1 MSNDVWRMMQPREDG
16 KSVPLPKGLVKRVYR
31 FARPYRR
38 QIGILAIVTLLMS
51 GLGVLPPLIIKFI
64 LDSAI
69 PGRDQGQLTLLALAI
84 VGVAAATGLVAVGM
98 RYLTSRIG
106 EGIIYDLRV
115 SLFNHVQRQPV
126 SFFTRTQ
133 TGSLMSRMNSDVIGA
148 QKAVTETTAG
158 VMSTVGDLLVTA
170 VVMFAL
176 EWRLALAA
184 LTVIPLFVIP
194 TKKVAKIVQKLVQR
208 RMERDAVMNN
218 QMTERF
224 HIGGALLVKLF
235 GNYDRETD
243 VFASKAGAVRDLGV
257 KTAMYGRMLY
267 MSFAIVS
274 AVGTALVFWMG
285 GRMVINGE
293 ITQGTI
299 VAFSLWLTRLFGP
312 ITNLSNL
319 PVDVKS
325 ALVSFNRV
333 FEVLDFPSSIQE
345 RRDAVD
351 LSEPSGEVTFDDV
364 WFKYPDGPGVSIAS
378 LEDGRVDA
386 QPVQD
391 EDTWTL
397 AGVSFR
403 IAPGEMVALVGPSG
417 GGKTTIASLLPR
429 LYDTTEGSVRIDGHD
444 VKDLTLQSL
453 SDAVGTVSQDA
464 HLFHDT
470 IRVNLAYARPSA
482 TDEEIIAATKAA
494 QIYPLIK
501 SLPDGLDTMVG
512 ERGYRLSGGEK
523 QRLAIAR
530 LLLKDPSVVILDEAT
545 AHLDSESESLIQ
557 QALAVTLRNRSSL
570 VIAHRLSTITG
581 ADQILVVDGGRI
593 VERGTHRELMQA
605 GGAYE
610 ELYRTQFKDEAGR
623 QLSMEAESTYVPG
636 DVDPASTEIFS

>member
-1 MSNDVWRMMQPREDG
+1 MQPREDG
-16 KSVPLPKGLVKRVYR
+16 KTVQLPGGLVKRVYR
-31 FARPYRR
+31 FAQPYRR
-38 QIGILAIVTLLMS
+38 QIGVLALVTLVMS
-51 GLGVLPPLIIKFI
+51 GLGVLPPLLIKFI

-69 PGRDQGQLTLLALAI
+69 PAGDQGQLSLLALAI
-84 VGVAAATGLVAVGM
+84 VGVAAATGLVAVVM

-115 SLFNHVQRQPV
+115 SLFNHVQRLPV

-158 VMSTVGDLLVTA
+158 VMSTVGDLVVTA
-170 VVMFAL
+170 VVMFVL

-194 TKKVAKIVQKLVQR
+194 TKRVAKIVQRLVQQ
-208 RMERDAVMNN
+208 RMERDAIMNN

-235 GNYDRETD
+235 GNYDRERD

-285 GRMVINGE
+285 GRMVIGGE
-293 ITQGTI
+293 ITEGTI

-312 ITNLSNL
+312 ITSLSNL

-333 FEVLDFPSSIQE
+333 FEVLDFPSSIRE
-345 RRDAVD
+345 RMGAVD
-351 LSEPSGEVTFDDV
+351 LVEPSGEVTFDEV
-364 WFKYPDGPGVSIAS
+364 WFKYPSGPGVSIAS
-378 LEDGRVDA
+378 LEEGKVDA
-386 QPVQD
+386 MPLD
-391 EDTWTL
+391 SDSWTL
-397 AGVSFR
+397 SGISFH

-429 LYDTTEGSVRIDGHD
+429 LYDTTHGSVRIDGYD

-453 SDAVGTVSQDA
+453 ADAVGTVSQDV
-464 HLFHDT
+464 HLFHDS
-470 IRVNLAYARPSA
+470 IRVNLAYARPDA
-482 TDEEIIAATKAA
+482 TDEEIVEAAKAA
-494 QIYPLIK
+494 QIYGLIQ

-530 LLLKDPSVVILDEAT
+530 LLLKDPAVVILDEAT

-557 QALAVTLRNRSSL
+557 KALAVTLYGRSSL
-570 VIAHRLSTITG
+570 VIAHRLSTITN

-593 VERGTHRELMQA
+593 VERGSHAELMRA
-605 GGAYE
+605 GGVYE
-610 ELYRTQFKDEAGR
+610 DLYRTQFKDEAGR
-623 QLSMEAESTYVPG
+623 QMAMEAEDSQVPG
-636 DVDPASTEIFS
+636 DVDPKSTEIFS